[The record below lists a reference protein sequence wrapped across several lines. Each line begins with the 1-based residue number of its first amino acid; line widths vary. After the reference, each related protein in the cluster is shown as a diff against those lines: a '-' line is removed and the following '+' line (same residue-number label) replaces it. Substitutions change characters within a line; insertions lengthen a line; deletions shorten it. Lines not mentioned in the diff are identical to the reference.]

1 MRVFIIN
8 IIITERYFRFLKAF
22 LAYGDCGLPLLFN
35 LLFVFC
41 MRFTKFKLRIVC
53 HLQAFLCCGLHT
65 PLAFLA
71 GHNAIHLETITL
83 YAVGKQH
90 AITCLMR

>member
-22 LAYGDCGLPLLFN
+22 LAYGGCGLPLLFN

>member
-22 LAYGDCGLPLLFN
+22 LAYGDWGLPLLFK

-41 MRFTKFKLRIVC
+41 MRFTKFKL
-53 HLQAFLCCGLHT
+53 
-65 PLAFLA
+65 
-71 GHNAIHLETITL
+71 
-83 YAVGKQH
+83 
-90 AITCLMR
+90 